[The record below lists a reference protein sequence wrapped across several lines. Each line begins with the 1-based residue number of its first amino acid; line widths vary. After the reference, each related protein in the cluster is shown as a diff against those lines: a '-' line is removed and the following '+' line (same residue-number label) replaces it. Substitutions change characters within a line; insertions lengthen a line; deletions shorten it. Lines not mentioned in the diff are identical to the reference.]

1 MRHHSRLRPITRRRL
16 AWLVALLLL
25 WQQVALAA
33 YACTVT
39 PGAGMPMPMSVT
51 SSMPMGDHC
60 PSMHAG
66 STQGPLCQA
75 HCHADHAAQ
84 PEARSGSVPASLLAT
99 LPPDLPLVPAA
110 HSPSGRAPERLYRL
124 RAPPPPASLLFCSL
138 LI

>member
-1 MRHHSRLRPITRRRL
+1 MRHPSRLRPITRRRL

-39 PGAGMPMPMSVT
+39 PGAGMPMPMSAT
-51 SSMPMGDHC
+51 SSMAMGDHC
-60 PSMHAG
+60 PSMPEG

-84 PEARSGSVPASLLAT
+84 PDARSGSVPPGLLAT
-99 LPPDLPLVPAA
+99 LPAVWPMPTVVSSA
-110 HSPSGRAPERLYRL
+110 SSRVPERLDRL
-124 RAPPPPASLLFCSL
+124 RTLTPPVSLLFCSL